1 MAKRSEGGRATRLAD
16 QMQRDLSEILRL
28 ELKDPRIGLVTLT
41 GIELS
46 PDLTH
51 AKVFYTVMG
60 SAEQIEETHATLTRA
75 AGFLRSRIARTLTIR
90 VTPELHF
97 VYDESI
103 ARGDR
108 LSRLIDAAV
117 RSDTPQPE

>member
-1 MAKRSEGGRATRLAD
+1 MAKRKEGGRATRLAD

-60 SAEQIEETHATLTRA
+60 SPEQVEETHATLRRA
-75 AGFLRSRIARTLTIR
+75 AGFLRSQVARTLTTR

-117 RSDTPQPE
+117 RSDTPSSE

>member
-1 MAKRSEGGRATRLAD
+1 
-16 QMQRDLSEILRL
+16 MQRDLSEILRL

-60 SAEQIEETHATLTRA
+60 SDEQIEETHATLTRA